1 MENITEKMR
10 EKELQKR
17 TEKWKGKD
25 IKEVM
30 KTIRK
35 KLDNDKECKI
45 KDKKVIQL
53 LKIKYRLVIIEEY
66 KKLHQ
71 DYINCLS
78 GFYITLFSE
87 EQINELINIIE
98 YKMSY
103 INSKEITLGKLK
115 EEFEFVKEVV
125 KRKYQPYGEDNVA

>member
-1 MENITEKMR
+1 MENLT
-10 EKELQKR
+10 EKELQRKLA
-17 TEKWKGKD
+17 KWKDKD
-25 IKEVM
+25 EELM
-30 KTIRK
+30 NTIRK
-35 KLDNDKECKI
+35 KLDNDKKSKI

-53 LKIKYRLVIIEEY
+53 LKVKYRLVIIEEY

-78 GFYITLFSE
+78 GFYITLFSK
-87 EQINELINIIE
+87 EQINELINTIE

-103 INSKEITLGKLK
+103 VNSKEITLRKLK

-125 KRKYQPYGEDNVA
+125 KRKNQPYGENNVA

>member
-53 LKIKYRLVIIEEY
+53 LKLKYRLVIIEEY

-103 INSKEITLGKLK
+103 VNSKEITLRKLK

-125 KRKYQPYGEDNVA
+125 KRKNQPYGENNVA